1 MARLLCVDGARP
13 RRRHRHRLPLG
24 KTEMTK
30 IDAPLVTGLTVH
42 PGEYLAEEFLE
53 PLGLSMRRAATA
65 LNISAANL
73 SRFVA
78 GKQSVSTEL
87 AVRLAAAF
95 GTSAQ
100 FWLNL
105 QQAYDLAQLRAG
117 RWSDI
122 EAEVER
128 LSA

>member
-1 MARLLCVDGARP
+1 
-13 RRRHRHRLPLG
+13 
-24 KTEMTK
+24 MTK
-30 IDAPLVTGLTVH
+30 TDTPLAPGLTVH
-42 PGEYLAEEFLE
+42 PGEYLAEEFLK

-105 QQAYDLAQLRAG
+105 QQAYDLAELRAG
-117 RWSDI
+117 RWTDI

>member
-1 MARLLCVDGARP
+1 
-13 RRRHRHRLPLG
+13 
-24 KTEMTK
+24 MTK
-30 IDAPLVTGLTVH
+30 SDTPLSPGLAVH

-105 QQAYDLAQLRAG
+105 QQSYDLAELRAG
-117 RWSDI
+117 RWTAI